1 MSIDMILGSARNQT
15 NSIKSLTTKQ
25 IASYEE
31 IERALTNF
39 VTQTHNL
46 KGVTYDS
53 AKAYCSSVLTPVI
66 RGSILLDQ
74 AIARSNE
81 QYINTYTGEVHNDS
95 LKQSDLERAIEETK
109 SQIAFNERLL
119 NEHFEQDTVDL
130 REVSNLQDK
139 ISSYRKIQHDL
150 EEKLRKLLAFNAKSP
165 SFFQEITALQNAVD
179 QGMAIANKSWSPTSK
194 SFSIPSREDMGWTD
208 IIEGKWEEKDYSR
221 DDLNYKESLKVQ
233 YGFDDKAARIIVKL
247 KRNIYK
253 DSRIKD
259 DEKDYVLTRLLG
271 GLSYD
276 LNPNLKGW
284 FEKSMWQ
291 GTAGIGKN
299 FGDNL
304 MDIETQLKAYLNL
317 TNEEYEYLKYKVRIQ
332 HSGIETKSEMLAMDI
347 KQYNRYKDNMEKGL
361 GTKLTNEEFNKLW
374 DNQVD
379 SFRDKTDFAHQY
391 ITIATHLYGKPRVP
405 DFLGGHNNTNDMSGW
420 YGDVTDA
427 AFAKPSMG
435 NDDYK
440 ADLDSVNITSIMKK
454 DNISLIEASNKY
466 YKNLENGTYNRAIE
480 FKKNKGDDTT
490 KNKIYSY
497 YIVKSRYDKQGWN
510 LNKEEFIK
518 KKSSHAYNF
527 VKSLE
532 NNKNELQ
539 DYYSKE

>member
-31 IERALTNF
+31 IERALYNF
-39 VTQTHNL
+39 VTQTNNL

-74 AIARSNE
+74 AIARANE

-95 LKQSDLERAIEETK
+95 LKQSDLERSIEDTK

-119 NEHFEQDTVDL
+119 NEHFEQDAVDL

-165 SFFQEITALQNAVD
+165 SFFQEIESLKNAVD
-179 QGMAIANKSWSPTSK
+179 QGMALAEKSWSPFSK
-194 SFSIPSREDMGWTD
+194 TFSIPKREDMGWTD
-208 IIEGKWEEKDYSR
+208 IIEGKWEEKDYSQ

-276 LNPNLKGW
+276 LNPSIEGW

-291 GTAGIGKN
+291 ATAGIGKN

-317 TNEEYEYLKYKVRIQ
+317 TNEEYEYLRYKVRIQ
-332 HSGIETKSEMLAMDI
+332 HGNYGYYDSIDGEYLESYKNSMETAL
-347 KQYNRYKDNMEKGL
+347 NRKITED
-361 GTKLTNEEFNKLW
+361 EFEKLW
-374 DNQVD
+374 NEQID
-379 SFRDKTDFAHQY
+379 SFKGKTDFAHQY
-391 ITIATHLYGKPRVP
+391 ITMATHLYGKSRVP
-405 DFLGGHNNTNDMSGW
+405 DILGGHDNTNNMSGW
-420 YGDVTDA
+420 LGDTTNVADVN
-427 AFAKPSMG
+427 PSIG

-454 DNISLIEASNKY
+454 DNISFIEASNKY
-466 YKNLENGTYNRAIE
+466 YNNLENGTYNRAEE
-480 FKKNKGDDTT
+480 FKKNIGLNEV
-490 KNKIYSY
+490 KNKIFNQLVMTKKDGEILAKPSNIE
-497 YIVKSRYDKQGWN
+497 YIKKNYPQTYN
-510 LNKEEFIK
+510 FIK
-518 KKSSHAYNF
+518 S
-527 VKSLE
+527 VE
-532 NNKNELQ
+532 NNKNDLHNYHSET
-539 DYYSKE
+539 

>member
-31 IERALTNF
+31 IERALFNF
-39 VTQTHNL
+39 VTQTNNL

-95 LKQSDLERAIEETK
+95 LKQSELERAIEDTK

-119 NEHFEQDTVDL
+119 NEHFEQDAVDL

-165 SFFQEITALQNAVD
+165 SFFQEIESLKNAVD
-179 QGMAIANKSWSPTSK
+179 QGMALAEKSWSPFSK
-194 SFSIPSREDMGWTD
+194 TFSIPKREDMGWTD
-208 IIEGKWEEKDYSR
+208 IIEGKWEEKDYSQ

-276 LNPNLKGW
+276 LNPSIEGW

-291 GTAGIGKN
+291 ATAGIGKN

-317 TNEEYEYLKYKVRIQ
+317 TNEEYEYLRYKVRIQ
-332 HSGIETKSEMLAMDI
+332 HGNYGYYDSIDGEYLESYKNSMETAL
-347 KQYNRYKDNMEKGL
+347 NRKITED
-361 GTKLTNEEFNKLW
+361 EFEKLW
-374 DNQVD
+374 NEQID
-379 SFRDKTDFAHQY
+379 SFKGKTDFAHQY
-391 ITIATHLYGKPRVP
+391 ITMATHLYGKSRVP
-405 DFLGGHNNTNDMSGW
+405 DILGGHDNTNNMSGW
-420 YGDVTDA
+420 LGDTTNVADVN
-427 AFAKPSMG
+427 PSIG

-454 DNISLIEASNKY
+454 DNISFIEASNKY
-466 YKNLENGTYNRAIE
+466 YNNLENGTYNRAEE
-480 FKKNKGDDTT
+480 FKKNIGLNEV
-490 KNKIYSY
+490 KNKIFNQLVMTKKDGEILAKPSNIE
-497 YIVKSRYDKQGWN
+497 YIKKNYPQTYN
-510 LNKEEFIK
+510 FIK
-518 KKSSHAYNF
+518 S
-527 VKSLE
+527 VE
-532 NNKNELQ
+532 NNKNDLHNYHSER
-539 DYYSKE
+539 

>member
-1 MSIDMILGSARNQT
+1 MSIDMILGSAQSQT

-179 QGMAIANKSWSPTSK
+179 QGMAIAQRSWSPFSK
-194 SFSIPSREDMGWTD
+194 TFSIPKREDMGWTD
-208 IIEGKWEEKDYSR
+208 IIEGKWEEKDYSQ

-233 YGFDDKAARIIVKL
+233 YGFDDKTSRIIVKL
-247 KRNIYK
+247 RRNIYNNPK
-253 DSRIKD
+253 IKD
-259 DEKDYVLTRLLG
+259 GRKDYVFARLLG
-271 GLSYD
+271 GLSYGNED
-276 LNPNLKGW
+276 DPFIKRV
-284 FEKSMWQ
+284 MWNT
-291 GTAGIGKN
+291 TAGEGQENLEDHDVILTMREQYKEYGK
-299 FGDNL
+299 
-304 MDIETQLKAYLNL
+304 L
-317 TNEEYEYLKYKVRIQ
+317 TDEEFEYLKYKVRIQ
-332 HSGIETKSEMLAMDI
+332 HENYGYYNSIEKKNLPEYKKSMETAL
-347 KQYNRYKDNMEKGL
+347 NR
-361 GTKLTNEEFNKLW
+361 KLTEDEFKRLWNE
-374 DNQVD
+374 QID
-379 SFRDKTDFAHQY
+379 SFKGKTDFAHQY
-391 ITIATHLYGKPRVP
+391 ITTATHLYGESRVP
-405 DFLGGHNNTNDMSGW
+405 DILGGHEYTNNMSGW
-420 YGDVTDA
+420 LGDTTNVADVN
-427 AFAKPSMG
+427 PSMG

-454 DNISLIEASNKY
+454 DNISFIEASNKY
-466 YKNLENGTYNRAIE
+466 YKNIENGNYNRAEE
-480 FKKNKGDDTT
+480 FKKNIDLNEV
-490 KNKIYSY
+490 KNKIFNQLVMTKKDGEILAKPSNIE
-497 YIVKSRYDKQGWN
+497 YIKKNYPQTYN
-510 LNKEEFIK
+510 FIK
-518 KKSSHAYNF
+518 S
-527 VKSLE
+527 VE
-532 NNKNELQ
+532 NNKNDLHNYHSER
-539 DYYSKE
+539 